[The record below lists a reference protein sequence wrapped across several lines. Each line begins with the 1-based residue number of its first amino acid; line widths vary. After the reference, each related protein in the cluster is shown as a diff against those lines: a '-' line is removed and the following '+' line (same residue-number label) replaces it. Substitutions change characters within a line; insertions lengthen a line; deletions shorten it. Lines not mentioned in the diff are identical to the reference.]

1 MTETQI
7 PRRHQRQIYF
17 IAGEKKNNAPEK
29 CFFARANRYRTAA
42 CNFAE
47 PMVSL
52 EWLTDY
58 TKCIT

>member
-7 PRRHQRQIYF
+7 PRRHRRQIYF
-17 IAGEKKNNAPEK
+17 VAGEKNNALEK
-29 CFFARANRYRTAA
+29 CFFAQANGYRTAA

-58 TKCIT
+58 IKCIT